1 MQKIEFNNIVKTQFE
16 KSARWAKFLAFFGF
30 FIIGLY
36 IISWLIMLANSPNLD
51 YLVILIINS
60 ILLVPC
66 IYLYYF
72 SKKVTTAIS
81 NNDIK
86 EFESGIKNLANFFHF
101 LGILIMIA
109 VTLNLL
115 QILMMY

>member
-1 MQKIEFNNIVKTQFE
+1 MDKIEFTNVVKMQLE
-16 KSARWAKFLAFFGF
+16 KAARWARFLAFFGF
-30 FIIGLY
+30 IFIGLY
-36 IISWLIMLANSPNLD
+36 MVSWLIMLANSPNLD
-51 YLVILIINS
+51 YFIALIINS
-60 ILLVPC
+60 IMLVPC

-72 SKKVTTAIS
+72 SKKITTAIS

-101 LGILIMIA
+101 LGVLIMIA

>member
-1 MQKIEFNNIVKTQFE
+1 
-16 KSARWAKFLAFFGF
+16 
-30 FIIGLY
+30 
-36 IISWLIMLANSPNLD
+36 MLANGPNLD

-72 SKKVTTAIS
+72 SKKITTAIS

-86 EFESGIKNLANFFHF
+86 EFESGLKNLANFFHI
-101 LGILIMIA
+101 LGILIMIT

>member
-36 IISWLIMLANSPNLD
+36 IISWFIMLANSPNLD
-51 YLVILIINS
+51 YLVILIVNS

-66 IYLYYF
+66 IYLYSF
-72 SKKVTTAIS
+72 SKKITIAIS

-86 EFESGIKNLANFFHF
+86 EFESGLKNLANFFNF